1 MVNKRGGD
9 KMAIS
14 MFDKNRKYL
23 KKDDIIKYD
32 HDYYWLDYNKEKQ
45 HWVLIGLSTERIITP
60 PGLVAL
66 LAKSER
72 IGTINNEPLL
82 DLIILY
88 QEEFLK
94 GE

>member
-1 MVNKRGGD
+1 
-9 KMAIS
+9 MAIS

-32 HDYYWLDYNKEKQ
+32 HDYYWLDYNKNKQ

-60 PGLVAL
+60 PGLRKIL
-66 LAKSER
+66 NESER
-72 IGTINNEPLL
+72 ISTINNELIL
-82 DLIILY
+82 DLIILF
-88 QEEFLK
+88 QEYFTK

>member
-1 MVNKRGGD
+1 
-9 KMAIS
+9 MALS
-14 MFDKNRKYL
+14 MQDKNRKWL
-23 KKDDIIKYD
+23 KNDDIIKYD

>member
-1 MVNKRGGD
+1 
-9 KMAIS
+9 MAIS

-88 QEEFLK
+88 QEKFLK

>member
-1 MVNKRGGD
+1 
-9 KMAIS
+9 MAIS

-32 HDYYWLDYNKEKQ
+32 HNYYWLDYNKDKQ

-60 PGLVAL
+60 PGLVSL
-66 LAKSER
+66 LTKSER
-72 IGTINNEPLL
+72 ISTINNELIL
-82 DLIILY
+82 DLIILF
-88 QEEFLK
+88 QEYFLG

>member
-1 MVNKRGGD
+1 
-9 KMAIS
+9 MAIS

-32 HDYYWLDYNKEKQ
+32 HNYYWLDYNKDKQ

-60 PGLVAL
+60 PGLL
-66 LAKSER
+66 KILNESER
-72 IGTINNEPLL
+72 ISTINNELIV
-82 DLIILY
+82 DLIILF
-88 QEEFLK
+88 QEYFTK

>member
-1 MVNKRGGD
+1 MILYIR
-9 KMAIS
+9 
-14 MFDKNRKYL
+14 DKNGRWL
-23 KKDDIIKYD
+23 NRDDIIKYD

>member
-1 MVNKRGGD
+1 MVLR
-9 KMAIS
+9 
-14 MFDKNRKYL
+14 DKNRKWL

-32 HDYYWLDYNKEKQ
+32 HDYYWLDYIKEKG
-45 HWVLIGLSTERIITP
+45 HWTLIGLSTERIITP
-60 PGLVAL
+60 PGLVSL
-66 LAKSER
+66 LTKSER

>member
-1 MVNKRGGD
+1 
-9 KMAIS
+9 MAIS
-14 MFDKNRKYL
+14 MYDKNRKYL

-32 HDYYWLDYNKEKQ
+32 HDYYWLDYNKNKQ

-60 PGLVAL
+60 PGLVSL
-66 LAKSER
+66 LARSER
-72 IGTINNEPLL
+72 IGTINNELLL

>member
-1 MVNKRGGD
+1 
-9 KMAIS
+9 MALS
-14 MFDKNRKYL
+14 MQDKNGKWL
-23 KKDDIIKYD
+23 SKDNIVKYD
-32 HDYYWLDYNKEKQ
+32 HDDYWLDYNKEKQ

-82 DLIILY
+82 DLIILF
-88 QEEFLK
+88 QEYFK
-94 GE
+94 

>member
-1 MVNKRGGD
+1 
-9 KMAIS
+9 MAIS

-32 HDYYWLDYNKEKQ
+32 HNYYWLDYNKDKQ
-45 HWVLIGLSTERIITP
+45 YWVLIGLSTERIIVP
-60 PGLVAL
+60 PGLL
-66 LAKSER
+66 KILNESER

>member
-1 MVNKRGGD
+1 
-9 KMAIS
+9 MAIS

-32 HDYYWLDYNKEKQ
+32 HDYYWIDYNKEKQ